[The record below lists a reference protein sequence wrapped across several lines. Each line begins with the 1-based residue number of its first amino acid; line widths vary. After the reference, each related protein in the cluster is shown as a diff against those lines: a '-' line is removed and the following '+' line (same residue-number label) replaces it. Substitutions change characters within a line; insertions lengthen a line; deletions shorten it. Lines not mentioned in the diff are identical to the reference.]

1 MMWFGSDIWGK
12 AFPSKRGLSVLELQN
27 VNASYGQAQVL
38 FNVSLAVKSGNL
50 LLIRGL
56 NGAGKS
62 SLLKAIMGLM
72 PQATGQIF
80 WQGEALHALAPH
92 ERSQKGLGYVPEDRR
107 LFSALTVKQ
116 NLEIAI
122 PRLQRKLPNGQ
133 AGLQLTD
140 VLDLFPALAGMLNRP
155 ASQMS
160 GGEQQMLAMGRTLM
174 TQAHLLILDE
184 PCEGIAPVLVQAMA
198 RALERL
204 KQQGLT
210 LLVAEQNQTLADMAD
225 QVLTLAG
232 GSLQN

>member
-1 MMWFGSDIWGK
+1 MF
-12 AFPSKRGLSVLELQN
+12 ELKN
-27 VNASYGQAQVL
+27 INASYGQAQVL
-38 FNVSLAVKSGNL
+38 FDVSLAIPRGHL

-62 SLLKAIMGLM
+62 SLLKTIMGLM
-72 PQATGQIF
+72 PQSNGEIF
-80 WQGEALHALAPH
+80 WKGSALHSLAPH
-92 ERSQKGLGYVPEDRR
+92 ERSLKGLGYVPEDRR
-107 LFSALTVKQ
+107 LFSALTVQQ

-133 AGLQLTD
+133 AGLQLAD
-140 VLDLFPALAGMLNRP
+140 VLDLFPALANMLDRP

-174 TQAHLLILDE
+174 TQADLLILDE

-210 LLVAEQNQTLADMAD
+210 LLVAEQNQTLSNMAD
-225 QVLTLAG
+225 QVMVLAG
-232 GSLQN
+232 GVIQD